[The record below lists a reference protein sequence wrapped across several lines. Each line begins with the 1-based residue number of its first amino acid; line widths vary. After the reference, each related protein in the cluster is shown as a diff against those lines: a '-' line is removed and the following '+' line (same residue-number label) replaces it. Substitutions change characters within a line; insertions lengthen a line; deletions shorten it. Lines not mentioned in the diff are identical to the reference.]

1 LFNETP
7 VLDWFATI
15 YDPWQQAAIV
25 TAWLALIGLL
35 AALAKRLSA
44 PNSENTRKVVHVGV
58 GQVILL
64 AWWMQVP
71 AWMGVSASVFFAVV
85 ALLSYYFPLL
95 PSINSVG
102 RKSLG
107 TFFYAVSM
115 GLLVAWFWTINAPEF
130 AALGILIMA
139 WGDGWAA
146 LIGQRFGRNL
156 YYLPN
161 YLGGMKKSWE
171 GSATMA
177 GVSLAISLL
186 VLVPSLGNLW
196 QTWAIALVVAML
208 ATGLEAFSW
217 LGLDNLTVPIG
228 SAACAYGLTL
238 LLF

>member
-1 LFNETP
+1 

-15 YDPWQQAAIV
+15 HNPWQQAALV
-25 TAWLALIGLL
+25 VAWLALIGLL

-71 AWMGVSASVFFAVV
+71 AWMGIGASIFFAVV

-115 GLLVAWFWTINAPEF
+115 GLLVAWFWAINAPQF

-156 YYLPN
+156 YYL
-161 YLGGMKKSWE
+161 GGMKKSWE

-177 GVSLAISLL
+177 LVSLAIGLL
-186 VLVPSLGNLW
+186 VLVPTLGNLW
-196 QTWAIALVVAML
+196 QTWVIALGVAVL

-228 SAACAYGLTL
+228 SAACAYTLTQ

>member
-1 LFNETP
+1 

-15 YDPWQQAAIV
+15 HNPWQQAALV
-25 TAWLALIGLL
+25 VAWLALIGVL
-35 AALAKRLSA
+35 AALAKRLSV

-71 AWMGVSASVFFAVV
+71 AWMGIGASIFFAAV

-115 GLLVAWFWTINAPEF
+115 GLLVAWFWAINAPQF

-156 YYLPN
+156 YYLS
-161 YLGGMKKSWE
+161 GMKKSWE

-177 GVSLAISLL
+177 LVSLAIGLL
-186 VLVPSLGNLW
+186 VLVPTLGNLW
-196 QTWAIALVVAML
+196 QTWMIALVVALL

-228 SAACAYGLTL
+228 SAACAYALTQ

>member
-1 LFNETP
+1 MP
-7 VLDWFATI
+7 VLNWFAAI
-15 YDPWQQAAIV
+15 HGPWQQAAMV
-25 TAWLALIGLL
+25 TAWLAFIGLL

-64 AWWMQVP
+64 AWWMPVP
-71 AWMGVSASVFFAVV
+71 AWMGIAASVFFALV
-85 ALLSYYFPLL
+85 ALLSYYIPLL

-115 GLLVAWFWTINAPEF
+115 GILVAWFWAINAPHF

-146 LIGQRFGRNL
+146 LIGQRFGRHL
-156 YYLPN
+156 YYLS
-161 YLGGMKKSWE
+161 GMKKSWE

-177 GVSLAISLL
+177 LVSLAVSLL
-186 VLVPSLGNLW
+186 VLLPSLGNFW
-196 QTWAIALVVAML
+196 QTWAIAGVVALL